1 MSTGDGSNCWYGLL
15 WPPWPL
21 GKQVFADFFMIE
33 ICSLDSATISF
44 PTTKFSFVADCN
56 HIVKSNNKW
65 LWLNNFRLARLAAP
79 LLAAAL
85 NKVFF
90 LQNCTSQF
98 SSRSQFEKITMTFF
112 SILIKV
118 TIWESHVDFF
128 LLKVGVVT
136 VIKCGLAH
144 DQLTAV
150 LEEARLQ
157 RRWSW

>member
-1 MSTGDGSNCWYGLL
+1 MSTGDGSNCWYGVL

-21 GKQVFADFFMIE
+21 GKQVFAHFFLRE

-90 LQNCTSQF
+90 KIALLNSH
-98 SSRSQFEKITMTFF
+98 QFEKITMTFF

>member
-21 GKQVFADFFMIE
+21 GKQVSARFFFETNLPTWQCNFI
-33 ICSLDSATISF
+33 F
-44 PTTKFSFVADCN
+44 PNSKDYFVAKCN

-90 LQNCTSQF
+90 FSNCTSQF
-98 SSRSQFEKITMTFF
+98 SSRLQFEKITMTFF
-112 SILIKV
+112 SVLIKV
-118 TIWESHVDFF
+118 TISENHGWLFF
-128 LLKVGVVT
+128 LKVGVVT